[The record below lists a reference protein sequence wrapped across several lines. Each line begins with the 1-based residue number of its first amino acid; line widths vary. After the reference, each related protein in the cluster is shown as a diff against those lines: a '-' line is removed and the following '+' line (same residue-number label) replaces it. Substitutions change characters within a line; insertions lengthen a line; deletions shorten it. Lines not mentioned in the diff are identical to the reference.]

1 MHGSTEPAPSA
12 GETALSLARAVLMHG
27 PISRGDL
34 GRRLG
39 LSAASL
45 TRLSKPFFDRGLFVE
60 VNDNP
65 SGFVGRPTKPL
76 DVRLDDRRFVGV
88 KLTADGAFGVLT
100 DLRATELASAHR
112 PLATRDPDEVVR
124 QLVALVRQ
132 LAGDG
137 PVAALGVTVG
147 GQVLNAR
154 VVARAPFLGWRD
166 MHLATAL
173 EASLGMP
180 VLVEN
185 DVAGLAAAE
194 QWFGA
199 GRGATSF
206 AVLTVGVGVGYALVI
221 NDRVISTRDSGLGLG
236 GHVPLD
242 ANGPLC
248 GDGHR
253 GCSDAMLTEAS
264 VCAQVGDE
272 LGRAVTYDE
281 VLALAAAGDAAAL
294 GVLRASGRAL
304 GRLVALVANIA
315 MVDTVVL
322 AGEGIGLWNI
332 VSDDIVAAVR
342 SDRDPEATGVEIRV
356 DGTGVSSWA
365 RGAAAVAIQHTL
377 ARLAAGSRTA

>member
-88 KLTADGAFGVLT
+88 KLTADGVFGVLT

-281 VLALAAAGDAAAL
+281 VLVLAAAGDAAAL

>member
-88 KLTADGAFGVLT
+88 KLTADGVFGVLT

-137 PVAALGVTVG
+137 PIAALGVTVG

-281 VLALAAAGDAAAL
+281 VLVLAAAGDAAAL